1 MRSKKSYDTGGCMS
15 ANLNEQVIIEE
26 SDDQYI
32 NTDDSDLL
40 DGKNPKLRNASNF
53 SI

>member
-1 MRSKKSYDTGGCMS
+1 MS
-15 ANLNEQVIIEE
+15 ANLNEQIIIEE

-32 NTDDSDLL
+32 NVDDADLL
-40 DGKNPKLRNASNF
+40 DGKIPKLRNASNF